1 MFIKK
6 RVANGVILIALFAI
20 FFPWT
25 RCMQGKKVFPPAT
38 PLSLSLLE
46 TQKTQHNLYP

>member
-25 RCMQGKKVFPPAT
+25 RCMQGKKVFPLQRLSP
-38 PLSLSLLE
+38 SLS
-46 TQKTQHNLYP
+46 